1 MPPHSLSPGVNSGV
15 QSVENAPSASNTV
28 PPHVF
33 TATARTQAHV
43 ENPNPDRS
51 TLLILSE
58 SAFTTNGICRARSPP
73 TFQASEPVKG
83 SKTSG
88 NPSEWIV
95 SPLDKSSNWTVRVR
109 SVVQF
114 AAQPAPPKVTQCW
127 HVPSEHSA
135 LLEQTCS
142 ARGPPMH
149 TPSPIQSDFPLQVVP
164 AFAPPMHVPP
174 LSQSS
179 PASITPL
186 PQPGGPG
193 VGELVGVAVALGIG
207 VTVGVGIA
215 VEVGISVEV
224 GTGRVGVGVKVPAS
238 TTILPFSTSDHAYHV
253 AGLRI
258 STGSVLMSGYV
269 PGTASGG
276 ILTSHVYSVGAQQGS
291 GFPSIVLI
299 LALRV

>member
-149 TPSPIQSDFPLQVVP
+149 TPSPIQSDFPYRWFLR
-164 AFAPPMHVPP
+164 
-174 LSQSS
+174 S
-179 PASITPL
+179 PRQCMCRRCRSLL
-186 PQPGGPG
+186 PHQLRHCRNP
-193 VGELVGVAVALGIG
+193 VG
-207 VTVGVGIA
+207 
-215 VEVGISVEV
+215 
-224 GTGRVGVGVKVPAS
+224 R
-238 TTILPFSTSDHAYHV
+238 
-253 AGLRI
+253 
-258 STGSVLMSGYV
+258 
-269 PGTASGG
+269 
-276 ILTSHVYSVGAQQGS
+276 GS
-291 GFPSIVLI
+291 GNWSAWRSHLE
-299 LALRV
+299 